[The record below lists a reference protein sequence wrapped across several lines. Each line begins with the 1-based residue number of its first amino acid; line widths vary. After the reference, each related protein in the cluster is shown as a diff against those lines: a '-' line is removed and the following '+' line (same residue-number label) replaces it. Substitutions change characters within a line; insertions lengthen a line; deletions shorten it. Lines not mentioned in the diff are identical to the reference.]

1 MGQRDGWLLDRLI
14 VTADAVAR
22 HCQLVFHLWLV
33 LQINDGIGLIAGIT
47 PTGKARQTWCDA
59 PKRPA
64 FLFAELNRN

>member
-47 PTGKARQTWCDA
+47 PNGKGTADLVRRAEAARI
-59 PKRPA
+59 PVRRI
-64 FLFAELNRN
+64 E